1 MRAILGMICGLVVMG
16 LGSAAEARQD
26 TQQLDGFERGVF
38 QGWHLQ
44 GNCWGSGPE
53 GSRYGGARFGGFS
66 GSYYMTS
73 AHPKVG
79 DYKMGTGTGV
89 ATSPEFRLTHSQLR
103 FRIGGGNYPD
113 QCFIRLIVKDQE
125 GNEQVARVQSGND
138 TDRLEEVSWDI
149 AEFVGKRGRL
159 EIVDQLTYGSRA
171 YILVDDI
178 ALVGRTNPPAPEL
191 YDTPSPEPEPVV
203 EPQPAPAPVR
213 TGPIMQIEGRLP
225 RRAAQSGPDGVRET
239 VALPDGRVMTGRR
252 ISLEA
257 TGYGPGE
264 NGQWGDRTALGTK
277 VGLGTVAVDP
287 KVIPLRT
294 RLWVEGYGECIAM
307 DTGGAIK
314 GMRIDL
320 GFNDDITANNYGR
333 KKVRVLILD

>member
-1 MRAILGMICGLVVMG
+1 MG

-26 TQQLDGFERGVF
+26 ALQLDGFERGVF
-38 QGWHLQ
+38 QGWRMQ
-44 GNCWGSGPE
+44 GDCWGSGPE

-66 GSYYMTS
+66 GNYYLTS
-73 AHPKVG
+73 AHPKTG
-79 DYKMGTGTGV
+79 DYKLGSGTGM
-89 ATSPEFRLTHSQLR
+89 AFSSEFRITHTQLR

-113 QCFIRLIVKDQE
+113 QCYFRLIVKDQD
-125 GNEQVARVQSGND
+125 GAEQVARSQSGND
-138 TDRLEEVSWDI
+138 TDHLEEVSWDI
-149 AEFVGKRGRL
+149 EEFVGKRARL
-159 EIVDQLTYGSRA
+159 EIVDKVVFGSRA

-178 ALVGRTNPPAPEL
+178 TLVGRAAASLAAPAPI
-191 YDTPSPEPEPVV
+191 YTPAPTPIVFTTPDPEPEPAVQ
-203 EPQPAPAPVR
+203 PQPAPAPIR
-213 TGPIMQIEGRLP
+213 TGPIMQIEGKLP
-225 RRAAQSGPDGVRET
+225 RRVSQGGPDGVRDT
-239 VALPDGRVMTGRR
+239 VTLPDGRVMTGRR
-252 ISLEA
+252 ITLEA

-294 RLWVEGYGECIAM
+294 RLWVEGYGECIAL

-320 GFNDDITANNYGR
+320 GFNDDVTANNYGR